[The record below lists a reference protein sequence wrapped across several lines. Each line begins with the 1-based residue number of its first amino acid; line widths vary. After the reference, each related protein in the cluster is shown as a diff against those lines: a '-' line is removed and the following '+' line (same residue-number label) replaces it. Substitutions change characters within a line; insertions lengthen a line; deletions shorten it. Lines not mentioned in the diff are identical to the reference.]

1 MVDVGENSVL
11 NPIETILTLNVKESL
26 IKFQEYQ

>member
-1 MVDVGENSVL
+1 MADAGESSFL